1 MFRKFLILLLIF
13 LPPHAYAQDE
23 EETDRKIVYKQKTE
37 IDFEGVDI
45 EGVLQKPQSSL
56 IIERRQASFNPL
68 VKLREDFNDKIEE
81 NTNEIK

>member
-1 MFRKFLILLLIF
+1 MFRKFLILFLIF

-23 EETDRKIVYKQKTE
+23 EESDRKIIYKQKTE

-81 NTNEIK
+81 NTNEVK